1 MNSNYS
7 KPNKNQ
13 KSSKIPNKLFSSKN
27 NKNQDV
33 NIEGNN
39 YYINNKNKSE
49 EEDKK
54 IKEIEEEIKAKRTE
68 KIKRLELIH
77 NSRNKEL
84 LKLEIKVLRKLYGD
98 LFIILPNT
106 FKQNDLT
113 FENFV
118 FEFGEK
124 IHLLFEIDRDN
135 NNPSYDNLLKE
146 VNLLILEKYPISPD
160 LTKFNKKEL
169 KKYFYELGIDDD
181 WSLIQKYKQEMD
193 KLEEKQRLVN
203 IAQSMKEYYNDLN
216 NQIETK
222 KKLENEKKE
231 KKINEEKKR
240 KKIELEKIRL
250 MNKKKIQ
257 QLKENE
263 KMMKIMDQKKI
274 EQINENEKI
283 KEYYIENL
291 EKENNNLN
299 ENNLHIIKFKLD
311 NAINIQTKQMQN
323 YNQKF
328 LNYSENKG
336 INTGYSIPDEQISSM
351 VDQIINKKKEKIN
364 FDNIEIDNEKI
375 DEDKNNDMNKV
386 GGKIEGIN
394 YEISKKVNQILSEQR
409 YKINIK

>member
-1 MNSNYS
+1 MNSNNS
-7 KPNKNQ
+7 KPNKNN
-13 KSSKIPNKLFSSKN
+13 KSSKIPNKLLSSKN
-27 NKNQDV
+27 NKNQEV
-33 NIEGNN
+33 SIEGNN

-160 LTKFNKKEL
+160 LAKFNKKEL
-169 KKYFYELGIDDD
+169 KKYFYDLGIDDD

-263 KMMKIMDQKKI
+263 KMMKMMDQKKI

-283 KEYYIENL
+283 KEHYIENL

-328 LNYSENKG
+328 LNYSENNG

-375 DEDKNNDMNKV
+375 DEDKNNDRNKV

-394 YEISKKVNQILSEQR
+394 YEIEKKVNQILSEQR

>member
-1 MNSNYS
+1 MNSNNS

-13 KSSKIPNKLFSSKN
+13 KSSKIPNKLLSSKN
-27 NKNQDV
+27 NKNQEV
-33 NIEGNN
+33 SIEGNN

-98 LFIILPNT
+98 LFITLPNT

-169 KKYFYELGIDDD
+169 KKYFYDLGIDDD

-283 KEYYIENL
+283 KEHYIENL

-299 ENNLHIIKFKLD
+299 ENNLHIVKFKLD

-328 LNYSENKG
+328 LNYSENNG
-336 INTGYSIPDEQISSM
+336 INTGYSIPDKQISSM

-375 DEDKNNDMNKV
+375 DEDKNNDRNKV

-394 YEISKKVNQILSEQR
+394 YEIEKKVNQILSEQR

>member
-1 MNSNYS
+1 MNSNNS
-7 KPNKNQ
+7 KPNKNN

-27 NKNQDV
+27 NKNQEV
-33 NIEGNN
+33 SIERNN

-49 EEDKK
+49 EEDKT

-169 KKYFYELGIDDD
+169 KKYFYDLGIDDD
-181 WSLIQKYKQEMD
+181 WSMIQKYKQEMD

-283 KEYYIENL
+283 KEHYIENL

-328 LNYSENKG
+328 LNYSENNG

-375 DEDKNNDMNKV
+375 DGDKNNDMNKV

-394 YEISKKVNQILSEQR
+394 YEIEKKVNQILSEQR

>member
-1 MNSNYS
+1 
-7 KPNKNQ
+7 
-13 KSSKIPNKLFSSKN
+13 
-27 NKNQDV
+27 
-33 NIEGNN
+33 
-39 YYINNKNKSE
+39 
-49 EEDKK
+49 
-54 IKEIEEEIKAKRTE
+54 
-68 KIKRLELIH
+68 
-77 NSRNKEL
+77 
-84 LKLEIKVLRKLYGD
+84 
-98 LFIILPNT
+98 
-106 FKQNDLT
+106 
-113 FENFV
+113 
-118 FEFGEK
+118 
-124 IHLLFEIDRDN
+124 
-135 NNPSYDNLLKE
+135 
-146 VNLLILEKYPISPD
+146 
-160 LTKFNKKEL
+160 
-169 KKYFYELGIDDD
+169 
-181 WSLIQKYKQEMD
+181 
-193 KLEEKQRLVN
+193 
-203 IAQSMKEYYNDLN
+203 MKEYYNDLN

-263 KMMKIMDQKKI
+263 KMMKMMDQKKI

-283 KEYYIENL
+283 KEHYIENL

-328 LNYSENKG
+328 LNYSENNG

-364 FDNIEIDNEKI
+364 FDNIQIDNEKI
-375 DEDKNNDMNKV
+375 DEDKNKDMNKV

-394 YEISKKVNQILSEQR
+394 YEIEKKVNQILSEQR

>member
-1 MNSNYS
+1 MNSNNS

-98 LFIILPNT
+98 LFITLPNT

-160 LTKFNKKEL
+160 LAKFNKKEL
-169 KKYFYELGIDDD
+169 KKYFYDLGIDDD

-263 KMMKIMDQKKI
+263 KMMKMMDQKKI

-283 KEYYIENL
+283 KEHYIENL

-328 LNYSENKG
+328 LNYSENNG

-375 DEDKNNDMNKV
+375 DGDKNNDMNKV

-394 YEISKKVNQILSEQR
+394 YEIEKKVNQILSEQR

>member
-1 MNSNYS
+1 MNLNNS
-7 KPNKNQ
+7 KPNKNN
-13 KSSKIPNKLFSSKN
+13 KSSKIQNKLLSSKN
-27 NKNQDV
+27 NKNQEIS
-33 NIEGNN
+33 IEGNN

-98 LFIILPNT
+98 LFITLPNT

-124 IHLLFEIDRDN
+124 IHLLFEIDRGN

-160 LTKFNKKEL
+160 LAKFNKKEL
-169 KKYFYELGIDDD
+169 KKYFYDLGIDDG

-263 KMMKIMDQKKI
+263 KMMKMMDQKKI

-283 KEYYIENL
+283 KEHYIENL

-328 LNYSENKG
+328 LNYSEKNG

-375 DEDKNNDMNKV
+375 DEDKNNDRNKV

-394 YEISKKVNQILSEQR
+394 YEIEKKVNQILSEQR

>member
-1 MNSNYS
+1 MNSNNS
-7 KPNKNQ
+7 KPNKNN

-27 NKNQDV
+27 NKNQEV
-33 NIEGNN
+33 SIERNN

-169 KKYFYELGIDDD
+169 KKYFYDLGIDDD
-181 WSLIQKYKQEMD
+181 WSMIQKYKQEMD

-283 KEYYIENL
+283 KEHYIENL

-299 ENNLHIIKFKLD
+299 ENNLHIVKFKLD

-328 LNYSENKG
+328 LNYSENNG

-394 YEISKKVNQILSEQR
+394 YEIEKKVNQILSEQR